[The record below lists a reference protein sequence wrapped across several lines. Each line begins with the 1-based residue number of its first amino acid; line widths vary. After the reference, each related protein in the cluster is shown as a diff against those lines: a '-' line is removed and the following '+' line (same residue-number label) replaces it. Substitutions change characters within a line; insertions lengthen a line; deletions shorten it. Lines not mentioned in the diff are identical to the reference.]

1 MTVVRGPTLLG
12 GNTETIPISVS
23 LRHCAGPRMRRLVA
37 RRGVTPPQKLQTRG
51 LGESNIRSETI
62 CTSTVTKITPYGP
75 YFDIVDIFE
84 KSTRLPLLPRPF
96 FVVLFSPF
104 ATLADPAADIADRE
118 LRYSNQPSKLEH
130 PSSPSS
136 MAPLPASS
144 ARMALRQTPYVSSAR
159 LSQVQ
164 RHFSTTSPVRKEIQ
178 DAYILSAAR
187 TPTGKVRTAS

>member
-1 MTVVRGPTLLG
+1 
-12 GNTETIPISVS
+12 
-23 LRHCAGPRMRRLVA
+23 MRRLVA
-37 RRGVTPPQKLQTRG
+37 RRGGTPPSFKPEGWERAISGAKQSVHPPLPNSRPTVCI
-51 LGESNIRSETI
+51 S
-62 CTSTVTKITPYGP
+62 TSSKFSRNRRVYLTTAT
-75 YFDIVDIFE
+75 
-84 KSTRLPLLPRPF
+84 L
-96 FVVLFSPF
+96 FVVVVSPF

-144 ARMALRQTPYVSSAR
+144 ARMALRQTPHASSAR

>member
-1 MTVVRGPTLLG
+1 VV
-12 GNTETIPISVS
+12 
-23 LRHCAGPRMRRLVA
+23 
-37 RRGVTPPQKLQTRG
+37 
-51 LGESNIRSETI
+51 
-62 CTSTVTKITPYGP
+62 
-75 YFDIVDIFE
+75 
-84 KSTRLPLLPRPF
+84 
-96 FVVLFSPF
+96 VVSPF

-118 LRYSNQPSKLEH
+118 LGYSNQPSKLEH

-144 ARMALRQTPYVSSAR
+144 ARMALRQTPHASSAR

-187 TPTGKVRTAS
+187 TPTGKVRTASQVSTLNTKTRSTDSLMAPSSQSLPPNSVPLQSKQPLRNPMSRPRKSATYTSATYYKLALGKRQLDRQPYLLA